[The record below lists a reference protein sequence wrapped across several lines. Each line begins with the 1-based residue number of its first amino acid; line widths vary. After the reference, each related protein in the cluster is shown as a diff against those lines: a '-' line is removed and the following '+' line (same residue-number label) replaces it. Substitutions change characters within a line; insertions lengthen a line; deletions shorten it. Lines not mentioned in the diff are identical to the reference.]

1 MPIDW
6 DKVDSE
12 VEQALDGA
20 VKKTNDRLAGQIS
33 SLTRL
38 TDTEIKKLF
47 PTPADVEQLVSLMK
61 IVRSADERNRKVNQ
75 LVKNIESVAGAVV
88 TLLDKLA

>member
-6 DKVDSE
+6 DGVDAE
-12 VEQALDGA
+12 IDQAIDEA
-20 VKKTNDRLAGQIS
+20 KKRTNDRLAAQVS

-38 TDTEIKKLF
+38 TDEEVKKLF
-47 PTPADVEQLVSLMK
+47 PTPADLKQLAELMQ
-61 IVRSADERNRKVNQ
+61 IVRSADARNRKVNQ

-88 TLLDKLA
+88 TLIDRLA